1 MSPLT
6 ILRIEKLKTFGNVA
20 GSDDHVTRNRETPN
34 ADPTKENV
42 RLIGGENSRSLE
54 EIVKEKSLRSSIALE
69 RMQCYALKC
78 FSRHHLNISA
88 QKIHLCRGSGLMREC
103 SNGRSHLVTG

>member
-42 RLIGGENSRSLE
+42 RLIG
-54 EIVKEKSLRSSIALE
+54 
-69 RMQCYALKC
+69 
-78 FSRHHLNISA
+78 
-88 QKIHLCRGSGLMREC
+88 REDDPRTRRD
-103 SNGRSHLVTG
+103 S

>member
-34 ADPTKENV
+34 ADPTLIECPV
-42 RLIGGENSRSLE
+42 DWGRRLTRLGGDS
-54 EIVKEKSLRSSIALE
+54 
-69 RMQCYALKC
+69 
-78 FSRHHLNISA
+78 
-88 QKIHLCRGSGLMREC
+88 
-103 SNGRSHLVTG
+103 

>member
-34 ADPTKENV
+34 ADPTRENL
-42 RLIGGENSRSLE
+42 RLIGGEDERALE
-54 EIVKEKSLRSSIALE
+54 EIVKEKISTLLHRP
-69 RMQCYALKC
+69 
-78 FSRHHLNISA
+78 RHDAVLCTEMFLSA
-88 QKIHLCRGSGLMREC
+88 SPSWGYICC
-103 SNGRSHLVTG
+103 VAP

>member
-34 ADPTKENV
+34 ADPTRDNS
-42 RLIGGENSRSLE
+42 RLIGGEDSRALE
-54 EIVKEKSLRSSIALE
+54 EIVKEKISTLLHRP
-69 RMQCYALKC
+69 
-78 FSRHHLNISA
+78 RHDAVLCTEMFLSA
-88 QKIHLCRGSGLMREC
+88 SPLWGYICC
-103 SNGRSHLVTG
+103 VAP